1 TCPVRV
7 WDAPTGQFR
16 HELKHEGRCHDVQF
30 SPDGRLV
37 ATAAWDNRVCVW
49 VLATGE
55 QLARLEH
62 PDWTFTAL
70 FSPDGQHLLT
80 ACRDRMARLWDWRG
94 GPPRRPALPPG

>member
-1 TCPVRV
+1 ERGK
-7 WDAPTGQFR
+7 DFI
-16 HELKHEGRCHDVQF
+16 KHERGAQAGQ
-30 SPDGRLV
+30 SPPEGRLV
-37 ATAAWDNRVCVW
+37 ATASWDNWVCVW

-80 ACRDRMARLWDWRG
+80 ACRDRMARLWDWRAG
-94 GPPRRPALPPG
+94 RLLWPGFQHQREVHALALPPH